1 MNPRVRGL
9 AWGLGLCLLAL
20 SAAALLTGPAALS
33 ADQVLAVLMGKG
45 SIEASLIVCEIR
57 LPRLLLALLV
67 GAGLGASGAALQ
79 ALLRNPLADPGVTGI
94 SASAALGAVLVFYW
108 GGDAVAGLGLPLGGL
123 LGALLGTLI
132 LLTLARRGAGTVTLI
147 LAGVALGSLASAA
160 TSLVLNLVPNPY
172 AAYEIVFWLMGSLTD
187 RALNHVWLIAPLLIP
202 GLLLL
207 LHTGSRLDTL
217 ALGEEV
223 AASLGTHLPRLRTS
237 VIVGTALCVGPGV
250 AVAGFIGFV
259 GLLVPHALRP
269 WTGHRPAILI
279 PCSALGGA
287 ALTLGADLLCRSL
300 PVMGELKLG
309 VVTALLGAPF
319 LLFLL
324 WRERGLAA

>member
-20 SAAALLTGPAALS
+20 SAAALLTGPAAVS
-33 ADQVLAVLMGKG
+33 ADQVLAVLIGKG

-94 SASAALGAVLVFYW
+94 SASAALGAVLMFYC

-123 LGALLGTLI
+123 LGALLG
-132 LLTLARRGAGTVTLI
+132 
-147 LAGVALGSLASAA
+147 
-160 TSLVLNLVPNPY
+160 
-172 AAYEIVFWLMGSLTD
+172 
-187 RALNHVWLIAPLLIP
+187 
-202 GLLLL
+202 
-207 LHTGSRLDTL
+207 
-217 ALGEEV
+217 
-223 AASLGTHLPRLRTS
+223 
-237 VIVGTALCVGPGV
+237 
-250 AVAGFIGFV
+250 
-259 GLLVPHALRP
+259 
-269 WTGHRPAILI
+269 
-279 PCSALGGA
+279 
-287 ALTLGADLLCRSL
+287 
-300 PVMGELKLG
+300 
-309 VVTALLGAPF
+309 APF

>member
-9 AWGLGLCLLAL
+9 TWGLGLSLLAL

-45 SIEASLIVCEIR
+45 SVEASLIVREIR

-94 SASAALGAVLVFYW
+94 SASAALGAVLVFYC

-202 GLLLL
+202 GLALLWPYVAFRWL
-207 LHTGSRLDTL
+207 QGPPSDPAAEGRQRRQRALHARIWIAIATL
-217 ALGEEV
+217 G
-223 AASLGTHLPRLRTS
+223 
-237 VIVGTALCVGPGV
+237 
-250 AVAGFIGFV
+250 
-259 GLLVPHALRP
+259 
-269 WTGHRPAILI
+269 PAILI
-279 PCSALGGA
+279 ASLALRPSGPLHPPLQIQA
-287 ALTLGADLLCRSL
+287 APS
-300 PVMGELKLG
+300 
-309 VVTALLGAPF
+309 
-319 LLFLL
+319 
-324 WRERGLAA
+324 